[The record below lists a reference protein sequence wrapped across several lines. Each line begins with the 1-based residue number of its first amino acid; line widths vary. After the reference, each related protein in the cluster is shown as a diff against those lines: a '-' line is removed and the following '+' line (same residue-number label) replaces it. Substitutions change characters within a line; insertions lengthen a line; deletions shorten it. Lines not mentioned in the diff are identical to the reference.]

1 VNVITLVLLVVALV
15 LFVLCTLGVPSAPRF
30 NLLAAGLAF
39 CVLAALAGNVVW
51 RL

>member
-1 VNVITLVLLVVALV
+1 MSMILLIIALV
-15 LFVLCTLGVPSAPRF
+15 LFVVAALGVPAGRI

-39 CVLAALAGNVVW
+39 WAASQLVVG